1 MAKTRKTEQQEEKE
15 KQLIELQAK
24 LQELSNKKEKQLM
37 SSFKEEWNKKN
48 KEKITEMV
56 KIQDRCIIRFNNSSV
71 TITGGFIIG

>member
-1 MAKTRKTEQQEEKE
+1 MAKARKTEQQEEKE

-37 SSFKEEWNKKN
+37 SSFNEEWN